1 MASAESTHTLS
12 AAPVSRRNV
21 TKGLAWSSPAV
32 GMVAAAPSY
41 AISGTACTN
50 AVPTQTSLIST
61 AGTKATFRATSS
73 TGQTYTVTVTT
84 QGVVNGQ
91 TYGNPSAPSDVAR
104 SYNMTVGSIAINGGR
119 SATGDVSSAPTR

>member
-61 AGTKATFRATSS
+61 DGTKATFRATSS

-91 TYGNPSAPSDVAR
+91 TYGNPSAPSNVAR
-104 SYNMTVGSIAINGGR
+104 SST
-119 SATGDVSSAPTR
+119 